1 MTIRETVLEILQNI
15 NDDNNYETA
24 TKIID
29 DKLLDSFQIVSF
41 VSELCVEF
49 DINIS
54 PKWLVPEH
62 FNTIE
67 AIVNMIETVLEEE

>member
-1 MTIRETVLEILQNI
+1 MSIRETVLEILQDI
-15 NDDNNYETA
+15 NEDNDYESA

-41 VSELCVEF
+41 VSEICIEF
-49 DINIS
+49 DINLS

-62 FNTIE
+62 FNTVD
-67 AIVNMIETVLEEE
+67 AIVEMIETVLDE